1 MSAVKDWFA
10 KIATGI
16 AVNKI
21 TKMFQGKKRWL
32 SVIAYLVLI
41 AGTVMGVP
49 VDQFLASVVD
59 DPGFDRQD
67 TVAALVAAAAVQFR
81 FFQNMG
87 ANRELRSRVEGLEK
101 PKKGKG

>member
-1 MSAVKDWFA
+1 MSSVSDWFA
-10 KIATGI
+10 KIATWI
-16 AVNKI
+16 AANKI

-41 AGTVMGVP
+41 SGTMMGVP

-59 DPGFDRQD
+59 DPGFDKND
-67 TVAALVAAAAVQFR
+67 TVGALVAAAAVQFR

-87 ANRELRSRVEGLEK
+87 TNRELKSRVDGLEK
-101 PKKGKG
+101 PNKGDG